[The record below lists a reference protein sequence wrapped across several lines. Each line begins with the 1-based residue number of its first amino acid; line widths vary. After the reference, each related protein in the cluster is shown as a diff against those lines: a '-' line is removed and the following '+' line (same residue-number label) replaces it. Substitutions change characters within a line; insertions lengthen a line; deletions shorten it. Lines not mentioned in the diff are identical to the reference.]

1 MSDEAL
7 FAVEQAAPAR
17 PGNVLASFR
26 KAVAAG
32 RAAGTIV
39 AEDEALIAGTEV
51 MCRALDAAD
60 RTGGLKGG
68 YLAAQA
74 FPPYQRALH
83 ALRLPAELTA
93 ATGAATGTES
103 QTGTPDWLS
112 DTSVPRSSDR
122 GFRPGSPP
130 PAIRDRRTVGP
141 KVGLV
146 ARALGMPLMPWQQ
159 YVADVGG
166 EVDDAGRFATR
177 C

>member
-93 ATGAATGTES
+93 APAPPPAQS

-112 DTSVPRSSDR
+112 EHFGT
-122 GFRPGSPP
+122 
-130 PAIRDRRTVGP
+130 A
-141 KVGLV
+141 
-146 ARALGMPLMPWQQ
+146 
-159 YVADVGG
+159 
-166 EVDDAGRFATR
+166 E
-177 C
+177 